1 MSLLSGN
8 NNIETSKDM
17 STKQVFLLLNGVL
30 GCLTLSNILYKDLQV
45 ERGVSPFELTFT
57 QSLTNLLASGLMVK
71 CLFKETLFSSTPQRL
86 RAFVFIRSLAQSI
99 AFFCLIYGT
108 SLIPLGIFFVVFN
121 SNIFTTAMLQYC
133 WLQERLS
140 NFEMIGM
147 LFAFL
152 GVLIIGLSGDSGPS
166 SPDMLH
172 ETTSSQSLLMLG
184 LLFAIIAALSQSI
197 IAVSSRVLK
206 QVNFAVIMFN
216 YGLIQALIFGF
227 ILLGIYAQNT
237 RLPFNYDSISTYTEL
252 LISNLANVAGLSL
265 VLIAYQNANPA
276 IVGMFMYL
284 GVAYN
289 FLADFII
296 FNSQISTLQLLGA
309 SMSLL
314 FTLAVAA

>member
-57 QSLTNLLASGLMVK
+57 QSLTNMLTSGLMVK

-140 NFEMIGM
+140 NFEMFGM

-152 GVLIIGLSGDSGPS
+152 GVLIIGLSGGDPS

-237 RLPFNYDSISTYTEL
+237 RLPFNYDSISTYAEL

-314 FTLAVAA
+314 FTLAVAV